1 MVVLYRLNV
10 QVERIAGLYVFVT
23 YTFLIAAAAM
33 VADGMVRVPAESS
46 VSTGV
51 GSVIDVVI
59 TAVAAAGTGLRGCSL
74 AFLIDGFA
82 NE

>member
-1 MVVLYRLNV
+1 
-10 QVERIAGLYVFVT
+10 
-23 YTFLIAAAAM
+23 M

-74 AFLIDGFA
+74 AFLIDGLA
-82 NE
+82 NELNQISTHD

>member
-1 MVVLYRLNV
+1 MVVFYRLNV
-10 QVERIAGLYVFVT
+10 QVERIGPLCLRDIFY
-23 YTFLIAAAAM
+23 LIAAAAA
-33 VADGMVRVPAESS
+33 VADGVVRVPAESS

-74 AFLIDGFA
+74 AFLIDGLT

>member
-1 MVVLYRLNV
+1 
-10 QVERIAGLYVFVT
+10 
-23 YTFLIAAAAM
+23 M